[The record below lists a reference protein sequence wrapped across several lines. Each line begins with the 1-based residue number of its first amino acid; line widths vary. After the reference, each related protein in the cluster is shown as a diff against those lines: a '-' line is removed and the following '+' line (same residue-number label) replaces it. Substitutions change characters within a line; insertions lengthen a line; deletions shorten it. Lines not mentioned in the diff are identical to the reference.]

1 MVIIRLYLSDR
12 TSRSKYLIDTGADV
26 SVIPLTTASQHLP
39 PAFLQLFAANGTV
52 ISTYG
57 QQLVTLDLGLR
68 RVFKWPFIIAAVS
81 QPIIGADFL
90 RHYGLLVDIR
100 HGRLVDSLTKL
111 QAQGTVQ
118 QGNNSAIKAVNGNT
132 KFHRLLAEFPSL
144 FEAVSTSRKLKH
156 EGAKK
161 NDRTPISWSDD
172 SAAAFEKCKKD
183 LAEATVLYH
192 PSADASLAIVVDA
205 SDTAGSENVVANA
218 LSRIHISTINTPSVV
233 DFNKMAREQ
242 LKDSQLQDILAGSC
256 PTSLVLQPLPVGQ
269 PPVTLHCDVSMD
281 RIRPFVPKM
290 FRREI
295 FNNLHALSHPGCQR
309 AKVSQHTRSENGK
322 FELPSSRFEH
332 VHIDLVGPLP
342 PSEGFRY
349 CLTCVDRFSKWPE
362 AYPLVE
368 ISAEAVA
375 NTFYTG
381 WISRFGPPLRLTTDQ
396 GKQFEASLFD
406 ALSKFLGTEKR
417 HTTPYHPAANGQ
429 EERLHR
435 QLKAAIMGHGNA
447 QWTTVLPTILMG
459 FQATWK
465 KDLQATTAEM
475 IYRAPIRLPGEFLCP
490 SKPSAD
496 PVTFVVRLRET
507 MQRLSPPTTQH
518 HGHHTIFVSKD
529 LATCSHVFLR
539 TDSLKKGLQPPYEGP
554 YKVVSRTEKVIR
566 ILRHGKEVSVN
577 IDRLKPAYIPK
588 ELEDIPVEADVKK
601 RVSLQPEEV
610 PDSGHEKQRESSSR
624 QETTTRSGR
633 RVRFNP
639 KYS

>member
-1 MVIIRLYLSDR
+1 MVINRLYLSDR

-39 PAFLQLFAANGTV
+39 PASLQLFAANGTV

-144 FEAVSTSRKLKH
+144 VEAVSTSRKLKH
-156 EGAKK
+156 EG
-161 NDRTPISWSDD
+161 
-172 SAAAFEKCKKD
+172 
-183 LAEATVLYH
+183 
-192 PSADASLAIVVDA
+192 
-205 SDTAGSENVVANA
+205 SENVVADA

-295 FNNLHALSHPGCQR
+295 FNNLHTLSHPGVRASLKMVAERYVWPSMRQDVVLWARTCLQCQR
-309 AKVSQHTRSENGK
+309 AKVSRHTRSEIGK

-362 AYPLVE
+362 AFPLVE

-396 GKQFEASLFD
+396 GTQFEASLFD

-429 EERLHR
+429 VERFHR
-435 QLKAAIMGHGNA
+435 QLKAAIMAHGNA

-459 FQATWK
+459 FRATWK
-465 KDLQATTAEM
+465 EDLQATTAEM
-475 IYRAPIRLPGEFLCP
+475 IYGAPIRLPGEFLCP

-496 PVTFVVRLRET
+496 PVTFVGRLRET

-554 YKVVSRTEKVIR
+554 YKVVSRTEKVFR

-624 QETTTRSGR
+624 QETTTRSSR

>member
-1 MVIIRLYLSDR
+1 MVINRLYLSDR
-12 TSRSKYLIDTGADV
+12 TSRSKYLINTGADV

-39 PAFLQLFAANGTV
+39 PASLQLFAANGTV

-68 RVFKWPFIIAAVS
+68 RVFKWSFIIAAVS

-144 FEAVSTSRKLKH
+144 VEAVSTSRKLKH
-156 EGAKK
+156 EG
-161 NDRTPISWSDD
+161 
-172 SAAAFEKCKKD
+172 
-183 LAEATVLYH
+183 
-192 PSADASLAIVVDA
+192 
-205 SDTAGSENVVANA
+205 SENVVADA

-242 LKDSQLQDILAGSC
+242 QKDSQLQDILAGSC

-269 PPVTLHCDVSMD
+269 PPITLHCDVSMD

-295 FNNLHALSHPGCQR
+295 FNNLHALSHPGVRASLKMVAERYVWPSMRQDVVLWARTCLQCQR
-309 AKVSQHTRSENGK
+309 AKVSRHTRSEIGK

-362 AYPLVE
+362 AFPLVE

-396 GKQFEASLFD
+396 GTQFEASLFD

-429 EERLHR
+429 VERFHR
-435 QLKAAIMGHGNA
+435 QLKAAIMAHGNA

-459 FQATWK
+459 FRATWK
-465 KDLQATTAEM
+465 EDLQATTAEM
-475 IYRAPIRLPGEFLCP
+475 IYGAPIRLPGEFLCP

-496 PVTFVVRLRET
+496 PVTFVGRLRET
-507 MQRLSPPTTQH
+507 MQPLSPPTTQH
-518 HGHHTIFVSKD
+518 HGHRTIFVSKD

-554 YKVVSRTEKVIR
+554 YKVVSRTEKVFR

-633 RVRFNP
+633 R
-639 KYS
+639 